1 MGLGLRLVPG
11 LWTNLVSG
19 GAKVIGKAAQIA
31 VEAVGTVI
39 GGAGQGARKLAA
51 GVISGAGSVAEGN
64 SSRGA
69 K

>member
-1 MGLGLRLVPG
+1 MGLGLRLFPG

-31 VEAVGTVI
+31 VEAAGTVI

-51 GVISGAGSVAEGN
+51 GVISVAGSVAGGN
-64 SSRGA
+64 SSWGA